1 MIPRYQRA
9 EMAALW
15 TDDAKWRRWL
25 DVEIAVVNA
34 WADEGVVPREDAEL
48 VAANAGYNVA
58 DIDRY
63 QAEVHHDTLAFLHSV
78 ADTLGPESRW
88 VHHGLTTSRRV
99 GHSLSSA
106 DS

>member
-34 WADEGVVPREDAEL
+34 WADEGVVPREDANL
-48 VAANAGYNVA
+48 IAANAGYNVA

-63 QAEVHHDTLAFLHSV
+63 QIED
-78 ADTLGPESRW
+78 
-88 VHHGLTTSRRV
+88 TSRHACVSAVRSPT
-99 GHSLSSA
+99 HSDRNLAGSTT
-106 DS
+106 D